1 MRRAHPTK
9 TLRVLRVFVVHQEV
23 RSGYLWVIVMSF
35 DAKAI
40 LANLVEQER
49 IKGHHSAEGRAIRT
63 LARALSGWS
72 AGNLSCGDVIVL
84 CDQAVEDWLKARLK
98 RSLWS
103 VEPLPALL
111 PAAIGQNLITP
122 ADVIALQKIHQQRE
136 LEVQAGAISLAAIE
150 AALEFCIQ
158 LLEKHW

>member
-9 TLRVLRVFVVHQEV
+9 TLRVLRVFVVHKEV
-23 RSGYLWVIVMSF
+23 RSGYLWVIVMSL

-72 AGNLSCGDVIVL
+72 AGNLSRGDVIVL

-98 RSLWS
+98 RSPWS

-111 PAAIGQNLITP
+111 SAAIVQNLITP
-122 ADVIALQKIHQQRE
+122 SEVIALQKIHQQRQ
-136 LEVQAGAISLAAIE
+136 LEIEAGAISLTAVE

>member
-1 MRRAHPTK
+1 
-9 TLRVLRVFVVHQEV
+9 
-23 RSGYLWVIVMSF
+23 MSF

-72 AGNLSCGDVIVL
+72 TGTLSPTDVIIL

-98 RSLWS
+98 RSPWS
-103 VEPLPALL
+103 VEPLPALIS
-111 PAAIGQNLITP
+111 AAIVQNLITP
-122 ADVIALQKIHQQRE
+122 SEVIALQKIHQQRKIE
-136 LEVQAGAISLAAIE
+136 IEAGAISRAAVE

>member
-1 MRRAHPTK
+1 
-9 TLRVLRVFVVHQEV
+9 
-23 RSGYLWVIVMSF
+23 MSF
-35 DAKAI
+35 DARAI

-72 AGNLSCGDVIVL
+72 TGTLSATDVIIL

-98 RSLWS
+98 RSPWS

-111 PAAIGQNLITP
+111 SAAIVQNLITP
-122 ADVIALQKIHQQRE
+122 SEVIALQKIHQQCKIE
-136 LEVQAGAISLAAIE
+136 STIKPALTITVGINEAGAISLAAVE